1 MHVIPWDPSRP
12 WRGPTQQPAQSTVA
26 LYSQGPLYG
35 PDHLSLGV
43 WGWGQQPG
51 HQLVVRQASQR
62 LRLIQARKHGILA
75 PGTLTCQP
83 RLLPSLGSDLT
94 PTEVLQALKSRWTA
108 SMQASPAS
116 RARLSSDMPTSQ
128 PAWMALTRGHRQ
140 HWSQRQ
146 QQQQAQQQQQ
156 PSQQPNQ
163 PHSGG
168 ATVHDTVDVLAPP
181 GSHPQLCEWRRLW
194 ELASAAY
201 FNRQH
206 RVLWW
211 RILHGCVMCGAF
223 SAYIGRATVEQAV
236 SAYSFAS

>member
-1 MHVIPWDPSRP
+1 MDHRLYVTTLSKFDSRKREGKP
-12 WRGPTQQPAQSTVA
+12 DKLGTATQCMVLGLSASGIQLIQNTHTGQQHIV
-26 LYSQGPLYG
+26 
-35 PDHLSLGV
+35 SLGV

-62 LRLIQARKHGILA
+62 LRLIQAGKHGILA

-94 PTEVLQALKSRWTA
+94 PAEVLQALESRWTA

-163 PHSGG
+163 PHIGR
-168 ATVHDTVDVLAPP
+168 ATIHDTVDVLAPL
-181 GSHPQLCEWRRLW
+181 GSHPQLTEWRRLW

-211 RILHGCVMCGAF
+211 RILHGV
-223 SAYIGRATVEQAV
+223 
-236 SAYSFAS
+236 